1 MAEVY
6 KTRRLII
13 ASTVFIL
20 IILIGFLTLRTPDYE
35 YKLNVDQTI
44 EGISLSDNL
53 INTEE
58 ARKLTSDKNHPFLII
73 DIRSHNEF
81 LTNHIEGAINI
92 PVSEIL
98 EEDNF
103 TLLNEADQ
111 KNTAIVMYG
120 KDPLQANASWLLL
133 KQLGIRNLKFLP
145 LGFDQFLA
153 QKNENFLTNFKV
165 EEMNSEILS
174 NSQVNAPVN
183 ANDLS
188 KDNNTQ
194 TKINPAKKVKKAVT
208 AGGC

>member
-13 ASTVFIL
+13 ASSVFIL
-20 IILIGFLTLRTPDYE
+20 IILIGFLTFRTPDYE
-35 YKLNVDQTI
+35 YKLNMDQTI
-44 EGISLSDNL
+44 EGISVSDNL
-53 INTEE
+53 INAEE
-58 ARKLTSDKNHPFLII
+58 ARNLTTDKNHPFLII

-81 LTNHIEGAINI
+81 LTDHIEGAINI
-92 PVSEIL
+92 PLSEIL

-103 TLLNEADQ
+103 TLINEADQ
-111 KNTAIVMYG
+111 QNTAIVMYG
-120 KDPLQANASWLLL
+120 RDPLQANASWLLL
-133 KQLGIRNLKFLP
+133 RQLGIRNLKFLA

-174 NSQVNAPVN
+174 DSMVNATQSMGEP
-183 ANDLS
+183 S
-188 KDNNTQ
+188 GKSPQ
-194 TKINPAKKVKKAVT
+194 TKINPEKKVKKTVT